1 MTIIE
6 AIKSG
11 KFLFKRKTDK
21 YWYDLRHPLIVQND
35 KYHSFIHKSEKIF
48 SIEDLLR
55 DDWEVRE
62 E

>member
-21 YWYDLRHPLIVQND
+21 YWYDLRHPLSIQND
-35 KYHSFIHKSEKIF
+35 DYRSFVSKSERIF
-48 SIEDLLR
+48 SIEDLFR